1 MVTGSKPK
9 QFVDNLNNV
18 SLEANRHF
26 MNKNKEYLK
35 AKIDELETNSKTK
48 NIRNFYVVVI
58 DSKKGYHPRSNIV
71 KDEKDG
77 LVTDSHSILARWWN
91 HFS

>member
-9 QFVDNLNNV
+9 QFIDNLNNV
-18 SLEANRHF
+18 SHKASGHF

-48 NIRNFYVVVI
+48 NIRNIYMGII
-58 DSKKGYHPRSNIV
+58 DSKKGYHPRTNIV

-77 LVTDSHSILARWWN
+77 LVTGSHSILARRKN

>member
-1 MVTGSKPK
+1 MITGSKPK
-9 QFVDNLNNV
+9 QFIDNLNNV
-18 SLEANRHF
+18 SREAGRHF

-35 AKIDELETNSKTK
+35 VKIDELKTNSKTK
-48 NIRNFYVVVI
+48 NLRDFYMGII
-58 DSKKGYHPRSNIV
+58 DSKKGYHPRTNIV

-77 LVTDSHSILARWWN
+77 LVTDSHSILARWRN